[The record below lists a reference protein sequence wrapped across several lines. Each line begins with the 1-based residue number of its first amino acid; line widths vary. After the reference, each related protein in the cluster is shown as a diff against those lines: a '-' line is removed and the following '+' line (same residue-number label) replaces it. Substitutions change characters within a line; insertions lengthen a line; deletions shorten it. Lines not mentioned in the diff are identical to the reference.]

1 MFSNKGLQQQ
11 NQKQSGGYHIGTT
24 TTPSKSSRST
34 TKRRSPSRP
43 GPNHPLQNQAE
54 LHKIMALFQ

>member
-11 NQKQSGGYHIGTT
+11 NQKQSGGYHIGS
-24 TTPSKSSRST
+24 TPSKSPRST

>member
-11 NQKQSGGYHIGTT
+11 NQKQSGGYHYG
-24 TTPSKSSRST
+24 TTPSKSPRSKSPRST

-54 LHKIMALFQ
+54 LH